1 MLRSVLLVVSV
12 KVKKVVAYVLIRV
25 VHGANEEVLDALGR
39 LKEVTEASMVF
50 GEFDIHCKIEVD
62 DMDTLGVIVRKIR
75 KLKVR
80 TTETLVTHKKRIKRL
95 SNRRHKEIWRTR
107 TQRQ

>member
-1 MLRSVLLVVSV
+1 MAV
-12 KVKKVVAYVLIRV
+12 KVKNVVAYVLIRV
-25 VHGANEEVLDALGR
+25 VHGANEEVLEALGP
-39 LKEVTEASMVF
+39 LEEVTESSMVF

-62 DMDTLGVIVRKIR
+62 DMHKLAEVVEKIR
-75 KLKVR
+75 ELKVI

-107 TQRQ
+107 TPRH